1 MDNIFSSVGSGI
13 IAIDSNDLV
22 HTFNR
27 AAGEILDVMPDAA
40 VGFEVDHLIKN
51 TALQLAGH
59 LALVRERNMDHTLEL
74 SAELPGRGQVALTLS
89 LSPLK
94 DSNNRRRALP
104 W

>member
-13 IAIDSNDLV
+13 IAIDANDLV

-51 TALQLAGH
+51 TALQLADH
-59 LALVRERNMDHTLEL
+59 LALVKENNMDHSLEL
-74 SAELPGRGQVALTLS
+74 SADLPDGGQIALALITVA
-89 LSPLK
+89 
-94 DSNNRRRALP
+94 A
-104 W
+104 